1 MIHAG
6 VDEVGRGPLA
16 GPLIA
21 AAVVLPDRFDLEG
34 LTDSKK
40 LSPKKRRGLGEEIK
54 RQALCWAIGRADVD
68 EIDRINIFEATLVAM
83 RRAVKALTIAPDLCL
98 IDGKWAP
105 VLDCATQTI
114 VKGDL
119 YEPSISAASIIAKVE
134 RDAEMCQ
141 LHKQYPLYGFDTNKG
156 YATPQHLGAL
166 HLLGACDVHRKS
178 FAPVSET
185 LDIQVKLDF

>member
-21 AAVVLPDRFDLEG
+21 AAVVLPDRFRLRG

-40 LSPKKRRGLGEEIK
+40 LSANKRQVLCTEIK
-54 RQALCWAIGRADVD
+54 HQALCWGIGRAEVD
-68 EIDRINIFEATLVAM
+68 EIDRINVFEATLVAM
-83 RRAVKALTIAPDLCL
+83 RRAVLALTVTPDLCL

-105 VLDCATQTI
+105 VLDCRTHTI

-119 YEPSISAASIIAKVE
+119 SEPAISAASIIAKVE
-134 RDAEMCQ
+134 RDAEMCR
-141 LHKQYPLYGFDTNKG
+141 LHRQYPLYGFDTNKG
-156 YATPQHLGAL
+156 YATAQHLGAL
-166 HLLGACDVHRKS
+166 HTLGACDVHRKS
-178 FAPVSET
+178 FAPVNET
-185 LDIQVKLDF
+185 LGRQAPLNF